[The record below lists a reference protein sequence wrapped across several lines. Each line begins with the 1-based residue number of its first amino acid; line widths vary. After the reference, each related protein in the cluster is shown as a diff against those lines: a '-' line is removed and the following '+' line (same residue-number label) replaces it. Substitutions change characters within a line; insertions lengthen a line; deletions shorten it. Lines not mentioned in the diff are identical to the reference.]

1 MQWMMLLWSSCL
13 TKEQLSIFA
22 SGNVD
27 ICIKSILSF
36 SKTFKLKSTFKKSQ
50 NHFGCIEQEH
60 SVGGGLRK
68 YLETLQCGR
77 SPPRSYTFEFIS
89 SPQGSPSGGQR
100 DETRMFQC
108 FSLVFHFAPIG
119 SCLLSSLFCPSC
131 CSSGFE
137 VLINFPIRL
146 VLLLNHFNLSRW
158 VRVSPSVPKASHL
171 SLAHLFPLGQAVG
184 VEGLK
189 FSRSGSLLGS
199 FLQVFPSTL

>member
-158 VRVSPSVPKASHL
+158 VPCFPICPKGL
-171 SLAHLFPLGQAVG
+171 TPEPGPPVPLGASCG
-184 VEGLK
+184 
-189 FSRSGSLLGS
+189 SGGAEI
-199 FLQVFPSTL
+199 